1 MRACD
6 FSQLYYLTIRAKK
19 KKRQFLIF
27 SSVNFFKILQ
37 IRRYWVNLQYH
48 KFLKKNCRTIFFFFV
63 KTKKFEIT
71 FFLSERPCNFFF
83 LKCWFEHFT
92 FFFQFSTVFTEEN
105 LRNWAKMLHFALF
118 LFHFETPCCHSNG
131 SDQPVSQWRNTFNIL
146 SLQLCDNLI
155 ILV

>member
-1 MRACD
+1 MNKNTAYDRNTRTYARVI
-6 FSQLYYLTIRAKK
+6 FHNFITSQLARKK

-48 KFLKKNCRTIFFFFV
+48 QFLKKIVEQFSFFFV

-83 LKCWFEHFT
+83 LKCWLEHFT

-105 LRNWAKMLHFALF
+105 LRNWGKKLHFALF
-118 LFHFETPCCHSNG
+118 LFPFETPCYHSNG
-131 SDQPVSQWRNTFNIL
+131 SDQTGWR
-146 SLQLCDNLI
+146 
-155 ILV
+155 